1 MLNSEFEAFFGNFG
15 VARLLNSD
23 SSNRTL
29 IAGTYR
35 YIAPG
40 ELVLVISF
48 LFSSFSTTPTI
59 IKLIYISLN
68 FCFDVEHAYTMV
80 MTEKCDVYSFG
91 AVTLEY

>member
-59 IKLIYISLN
+59 IKLSYISLN
-68 FCFDVEHAYTMV
+68 FCFVVELAYTMV